1 MTVKEITVQG
11 CGYSLTEAMGSK
23 RRRGGSVKRRGGMTG
38 GDGGGAMAQMAAGSV
53 PAVAISKIA
62 GSTVAEASGPA
73 PLDKF
78 ALPLRQLG
86 GSANAAVSAA
96 NPVNTN
102 PVTAN
107 ASPASQQPAQQSL
120 QGGAKAIRV
129 ELKKSATQK
138 KVHLNPKKD
147 GHVQV
152 HKKAEKTKKNRHIT
166 LGLAGLHKRLT
177 RAKRIHHKVKEMP
190 LAELKA
196 ELIKRGLVKESTKA
210 PESVLRQ
217 IAADAQIVSG
227 RAL

>member
-1 MTVKEITVQG
+1 MTVKEITVKG
-11 CGYSLTEAMGSK
+11 CGYSMADALYGKRK
-23 RRRGGSVKRRGGMTG
+23 RRSGTVKGRKEEMLG
-38 GDGGGAMAQMAAGSV
+38 GDAGGAMAQMAAGSV
-53 PAVAISKIA
+53 PDAPVITKIV

-86 GSANAAVSAA
+86 GM
-96 NPVNTN
+96 TGG

-107 ASPASQQPAQQSL
+107 ASPVTPQQPAQQPAQQPL
-120 QGGAKAIRV
+120 QGGAKSIRV

-152 HKKAEKTKKNRHIT
+152 HKKEKTKKNRRIT
-166 LGLAGLHKRLT
+166 LGLVGLHKRLT
-177 RAKRIHHKVKEMP
+177 RAKKIHRHVKEMP

-196 ELIKRGLVKESTKA
+196 QLVKRGLVKETTKA

-217 IAADAQIVSG
+217 IAADAQIVVGS
-227 RAL
+227 AL

>member
-23 RRRGGSVKRRGGMTG
+23 RRRGAGSVKRRGG
-38 GDGGGAMAQMAAGSV
+38 GDAGGAMAQMAAGSV
-53 PAVAISKIA
+53 PAAVAVSKVA

-78 ALPLRQLG
+78 AVPLRQLG
-86 GSANAAVSAA
+86 GSVSTNSVSLPA
-96 NPVNTN
+96 PV
-102 PVTAN
+102 AQ
-107 ASPASQQPAQQSL
+107 PAPAQQQ

-152 HKKAEKTKKNRHIT
+152 HKKAEKTKKNRRIT
-166 LGLAGLHKRLT
+166 MGLAGLHKRLT

-190 LAELKA
+190 LPDLKA
-196 ELIKRGLVKESTKA
+196 ELVKRGLVKETTKA

>member
-11 CGYSLTEAMGSK
+11 CGYSMAEAMHGGRK
-23 RRRGGSVKRRGGMTG
+23 RKRATIKGRKEEIIG
-38 GDGGGAMAQMAAGSV
+38 GDAGGAMAQMAAGSV
-53 PAVAISKIA
+53 PGAPVITKIV

-73 PLDKF
+73 RLDQF

-86 GSANAAVSAA
+86 GSAVVA
-96 NPVNTN
+96 
-102 PVTAN
+102 PVT
-107 ASPASQQPAQQSL
+107 PPQPAQHSL
-120 QGGAKAIRV
+120 QGGAKSIRV

-152 HKKAEKTKKNRHIT
+152 HKKEKTKKNRRIT
-166 LGLAGLHKRLT
+166 LGLVGLQKRLT
-177 RAKRIHHKVKEMP
+177 RAKKIHRHVKEMP

-196 ELIKRGLVKESTKA
+196 QLVKRGLVKETTKA

-217 IAADAQIVSG
+217 IAADAQIVVGS
-227 RAL
+227 AL